1 MAIEVIK
8 TELSD
13 VVLFNT
19 ITKVTFVIP
28 LNELN
33 KVKDKLDD
41 IHVPNDVPEPKRNFR
56 EERKYLSS
64 DERRARLRDKYGPG
78 N

>member
-19 ITKVTFVIP
+19 VTKVTFVIP
-28 LNELN
+28 LTELN
-33 KVKDKLDD
+33 AVKDKLDD
-41 IHVPNDVPEPKRNFR
+41 IHVPRDTPATRNFR

-64 DERRARLRDKYGPG
+64 DERRARLGQQTYPFD
-78 N
+78 